1 MEKAAIIL
9 AFAAGK

>member
-9 AFAAGK
+9 RTSQ